1 MNKLFLLKNGIVHRL
16 WCEDGRTSDCV
27 LVPEVLRDS
36 LLMLAHDY
44 SGHNGFRRTYNA
56 MKRQYY
62 WPGMRKDILR
72 HCKKCHQCALQNQG
86 TGEVGFD
93 HFNVPSL
100 PMEFICMDLVGPI
113 SPQTSRGNKYILTVI
128 DMLTGYTI
136 AVPITD
142 KRSETVCKAYRDSV
156 YCIFG
161 GSSRILTDNGT
172 EFKSKEMK
180 QICEDLDIK
189 QVFSPVYTPQA
200 NGRLEG
206 WHRFLKACIAKHIR
220 GADVEWD
227 DLIPLAV
234 SAYNFFPCQSS
245 KESPFVLMFGRDP
258 ITPIAK
264 LLEPKLK
271 FYGEKGIG
279 VNMDTLR
286 KLYTVVAENI
296 RKARE
301 KQPRQETAPTKLQVN
316 DLVLVK
322 DPESAAFD
330 PKYMPNYRVTAIYGR
345 NRIEVQDE
353 RGNKSVRRAAHVKIC
368 EPVDKVI
375 NQLPPQAIYEQYG
388 RRSKLLIHPK
398 DVPEVPLQLFG
409 QHQKEPGDI
418 DECDESQSREETDVM
433 VREISHNDGFGMKRT
448 NSQPTGNDTIDTIDA
463 SWNSQGHQQVDKH
476 CGASLV
482 TNNLSQM
489 DSDSSDE
496 SKSRLNTVT
505 LHKNT
510 VEIQLDRTSDYVCI
524 QNDTDTSDES
534 KGRHVHRSTQ
544 IHEQVELID
553 NSSIDETV
561 NVITMDDYA
570 DKSINRVKS
579 VTPILASDDGDES
592 SR

>member
-1 MNKLFLLKNGIVHRL
+1 
-16 WCEDGRTSDCV
+16 
-27 LVPEVLRDS
+27 
-36 LLMLAHDY
+36 
-44 SGHNGFRRTYNA
+44 
-56 MKRQYY
+56 
-62 WPGMRKDILR
+62 
-72 HCKKCHQCALQNQG
+72 
-86 TGEVGFD
+86 
-93 HFNVPSL
+93 
-100 PMEFICMDLVGPI
+100 MDLVGPI
-113 SPQTSRGNKYILTVI
+113 SPQTSRGSKYILTVI

-353 RGNKSVRRAAHVKIC
+353 KGSKSVRRAAHVKRS
-368 EPVDKVI
+368 EPVDKMVA
-375 NQLPPQAIYEQYG
+375 QLPPQAVYEQYG
-388 RRSKLLIHPK
+388 RASKLLIHPK
-398 DVPEVPLQLFG
+398 DVPEVPFELFSG
-409 QHQKEPGDI
+409 HLEADHV
-418 DECDESQSREETDVM
+418 D
-433 VREISHNDGFGMKRT
+433 
-448 NSQPTGNDTIDTIDA
+448 TG
-463 SWNSQGHQQVDKH
+463 
-476 CGASLV
+476 
-482 TNNLSQM
+482 
-489 DSDSSDE
+489 
-496 SKSRLNTVT
+496 
-505 LHKNT
+505 
-510 VEIQLDRTSDYVCI
+510 
-524 QNDTDTSDES
+524 DES

-553 NSSIDETV
+553 NSSIDEIV
-561 NVITMDDYA
+561 NIITMDDYA

-579 VTPILASDDGDES
+579 VTSILASDDGDES
-592 SR
+592 SRRVNGTVQIVCDDEHDGSSSRTLRASQSSDGVDDKSRSRVVATEEKFERNRHKTTSMVSDESSSRDDRCFMSDLQQRCNSR

>member
-1 MNKLFLLKNGIVHRL
+1 M
-16 WCEDGRTSDCV
+16 
-27 LVPEVLRDS
+27 
-36 LLMLAHDY
+36 
-44 SGHNGFRRTYNA
+44 
-56 MKRQYY
+56 
-62 WPGMRKDILR
+62 
-72 HCKKCHQCALQNQG
+72 
-86 TGEVGFD
+86 
-93 HFNVPSL
+93 
-100 PMEFICMDLVGPI
+100 
-113 SPQTSRGNKYILTVI
+113 
-128 DMLTGYTI
+128 
-136 AVPITD
+136 
-142 KRSETVCKAYRDSV
+142 

-220 GADVEWD
+220 GTDVEWD

-245 KESPFVLMFGRDP
+245 KESRFVLMFGRDP

-264 LLEPKLK
+264 MLEPKLK
-271 FYGEKGIG
+271 FYDEKGIG

-330 PKYMPNYRVTAIYGR
+330 PKYMPNYRITAMYGR

-375 NQLPPQAIYEQYG
+375 NQLPPQAVYEQYG

-409 QHQKEPGDI
+409 QHQKEPGNI
-418 DECDESQSREETDVM
+418 DESDESQSRKETDVM
-433 VREISHNDGFGMKRT
+433 VHEISHKDGCGMKPM
-448 NSQPTGNDTIDTIDA
+448 NSQPGSSDTINA
-463 SWNSQGHQQVDKH
+463 SWNRQGQQQVEH
-476 CGASLV
+476 HGAGLV
-482 TNNLSQM
+482 TNDLQQM
-489 DSDSSDE
+489 DIDSIDE
-496 SKSRLNTVT
+496 SRSRLNIVT
-505 LHKNT
+505 RYKST
-510 VEIQLDRTSDYVCI
+510 PEIKLGMTRDCVCTQDDI
-524 QNDTDTSDES
+524 DTSDES
-534 KGRHVHRSTQ
+534 RSRLQSSPLGTARKSGQ
-544 IHEQVELID
+544 ERFKVTDEGTEVTEQEGVEQTW
-553 NSSIDETV
+553 NPGQTVCNPDEKSRSRQPRCS
-561 NVITMDDYA
+561 MSA
-570 DKSINRVKS
+570 DQQMQQP
-579 VTPILASDDGDES
+579 VTPVVQSESVGPTVVNIQDVDECLVTNKHTNVKHDSIPASNQWLS
-592 SR
+592 SAFSKITFGVGGKSNAGEEVTENVHACNKSTLTSVPEFNFSL